1 MTASLFCICTFVFRI
16 YTFVFRIF
24 NFKNNFTFYVFILYQ
39 TKKSIVQSV
48 MSKKQKINKPRVV
61 VTCKMGTIRMKSKKD
76 YNRKKDKINL
86 KKGVR

>member
-1 MTASLFCICTFVFRI
+1 MPTLPRFAEKKNAFFCKKDFAI
-16 YTFVFRIF
+16 
-24 NFKNNFTFYVFILYQ
+24 NKNLCYN
-39 TKKSIVQSV
+39 KP

-86 KKGVR
+86 KKSLY